1 MVNVYDYINHNK
13 CFIIAEAGV
22 NHNGD
27 INIAKKLINA
37 AYEAGADAIKF
48 QSFKAKNLVT
58 KEAVKADYQK
68 KTTGDGSQYEMLK
81 KLELS
86 FDEHIILKSYC
97 EEKGIMFISTPFDF
111 ESVDLLKKLDVPL
124 YKISSGDLTNT
135 PFLKYIAK
143 LNKSIILSTGMANLA
158 EVEIAVDAI
167 KETGNKNITL
177 LHCTSNYPTDYED
190 VNLNAMITLKNA
202 FKLPIGYSDHTVGIE
217 IPIAAIAMGA
227 QVIEKHF
234 TLHKD
239 MEGPDH
245 KASLN
250 PEELKK
256 MVLSIRNIEKAF
268 GDGIKRCNKSEEN
281 TKKVAR
287 KSIVASTKIRKG
299 EAISYE
305 NVTFKRPGN
314 GISPLLIEQVI
325 GKTAIC
331 DINIEE
337 FITFSNIK

>member
-167 KETGNKNITL
+167 KETGNKI
-177 LHCTSNYPTDYED
+177 
-190 VNLNAMITLKNA
+190 
-202 FKLPIGYSDHTVGIE
+202 
-217 IPIAAIAMGA
+217 
-227 QVIEKHF
+227 
-234 TLHKD
+234 
-239 MEGPDH
+239 
-245 KASLN
+245 
-250 PEELKK
+250 
-256 MVLSIRNIEKAF
+256 
-268 GDGIKRCNKSEEN
+268 
-281 TKKVAR
+281 
-287 KSIVASTKIRKG
+287 
-299 EAISYE
+299 
-305 NVTFKRPGN
+305 
-314 GISPLLIEQVI
+314 
-325 GKTAIC
+325 
-331 DINIEE
+331 
-337 FITFSNIK
+337 